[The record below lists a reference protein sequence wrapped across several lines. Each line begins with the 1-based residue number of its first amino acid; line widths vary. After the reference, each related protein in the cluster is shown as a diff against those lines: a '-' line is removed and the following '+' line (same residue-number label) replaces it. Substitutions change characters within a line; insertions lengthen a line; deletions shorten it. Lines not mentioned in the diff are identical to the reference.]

1 MSWWEFRGFWGD
13 FAKVSA
19 YLRIARYGGMT
30 SYAAALFGF
39 GLNGGIIGSGNGYVE
54 RPSEK
59 FSDGLYAQRPL
70 IETDDVFD
78 FAARRLRT
86 DTDDGLDG
94 PSQLV
99 HQLHGLA
106 GTGQTEFVAEIKLA

>member
-1 MSWWEFRGFWGD
+1 MLVFQT
-13 FAKVSA
+13 A
-19 YLRIARYGGMT
+19 YLRICTICGMT
-30 SYAAALFGF
+30 SYAAAVFGF
-39 GLNGGIIGSGNGYVE
+39 GLNGGIIASGNGYVG

-59 FSDGLYAQRPL
+59 FSDGPYAQRPL

-86 DTDDGLDG
+86 DAGDGLDG

>member
-78 FAARRLRT
+78 FTARRLRT

>member
-1 MSWWEFRGFWGD
+1 MSWWEFRGFWGN

-39 GLNGGIIGSGNGYVE
+39 GLNGDIIGSGNGYVG

>member
-1 MSWWEFRGFWGD
+1 MSHEIGRLKNRMLVFQT
-13 FAKVSA
+13 A

-54 RPSEK
+54 RP
-59 FSDGLYAQRPL
+59 L

-86 DTDDGLDG
+86 DAGDGLDG
-94 PSQLV
+94 PGQLV
-99 HQLHGLA
+99 HQLHGLT